1 MVLILYSINIITK
14 VNFIILI
21 VLISI
26 GGVMIE
32 KIIISPVA
40 SYKTRVEIN
49 DLKKVNYFYGENGA
63 GKTTISR
70 IIANPDS
77 YSACSIQWLNDIP
90 LDTLVYNQD
99 FVENNFNQNTSVKG
113 VFTLGDQQV
122 KAEQE
127 IAELNSEIEKYDR
140 KAVRIKNQLEGND
153 SEQIRGKH
161 AELADLRPWLEE
173 KCWVQK
179 QKLDE
184 YFKEAFKGLR
194 DSKKKFCEKVLAE
207 NDSNHAEVLELEVLK
222 EKAKTIFNSSIEKI
236 SLIPNISNFNFS
248 DIENNPL
255 LKKVIVGDQDVE
267 ISKLIE
273 HLGNSDWVKKGLEY
287 YDDEQKICPF
297 CQQQTSESLLHD
309 FQSFFNKEYQE
320 NIAALQT
327 LKSRYV
333 TSSDGLLSDLNNS
346 LSYSNGYLDED
357 IFKGKVELLKE
368 RTAKNIQLLK
378 DKISEPSI
386 KISLDQISEEILGLS
401 TMIKEANQRITEHN
415 STVDNIDKEK
425 ELLVS
430 QVWKYVINELQLDLN
445 KYNSDKERL
454 ENTIDGLK
462 KSLRNID
469 NQKKKLNADITEW
482 EKRITS
488 IAPTK
493 DAINELLGKFGF
505 TSFFIDVSDDG
516 KHYKICRN
524 DGRDASKTL
533 SEGEKTFITFLY
545 FYYLIKGAQT
555 STGITGNRIVVF
567 DDPISSLDS
576 NVLYIVST
584 LIKEVVKET
593 ENSASSIKQVFILTH
608 NVYFHKEVTF
618 SHKREK
624 EKVLKNESFWMVSK
638 GSNGTTISSCDQNP
652 IQSAYELLWQDIK
665 LPTISNISLQNTM
678 RRILENY
685 FTMWGGM
692 GKDEIC
698 DLFQGRDKLICNSL
712 FSWVND
718 GSHSINDDLYIDH
731 GNQTNEIYL
740 AVFEKI
746 FEKANQKGHYNMMM
760 DIKQE

>member
-1 MVLILYSINIITK
+1 
-14 VNFIILI
+14 
-21 VLISI
+21 
-26 GGVMIE
+26 MIE
-32 KIIISPVA
+32 KIIINPVA

-49 DLKKVNYFYGENGA
+49 DLKKVNYFYGENGT

-90 LDTLVYNQD
+90 LDTLVYNRD
-99 FVENNFNQNTSVKG
+99 FVENNFNQSVSVKG

-122 KAEQE
+122 QAEQK
-127 IAELNSEIEKYDR
+127 IAELTSEIEKHES
-140 KAVRIKNQLEGND
+140 KVVSIQNQLKGND

-194 DSKKKFCEKVLAE
+194 DSKKKFCEKVLVE
-207 NDSNHAEVLELEVLK
+207 NGSNHAKLLELEVLK
-222 EKAKTIFNSSIEKI
+222 DKAQTIFNSSIEKI
-236 SLIPNISNFNFS
+236 SLIPNISDFNFS
-248 DIENNPL
+248 DIESNSL
-255 LKKVIVGDQDVE
+255 LKKVIVGDQDIE
-267 ISKLIE
+267 LSKLID

-287 YDDEQKICPF
+287 YDAEQKICPF
-297 CQQQTSESLLHD
+297 CQQQTSEFLLHD

-320 NIAALQT
+320 NIATLQS
-327 LKSRYV
+327 LKSRYI
-333 TSSDGLLSDLNNS
+333 TSSDRLLSDLKNS
-346 LSYSNGYLDED
+346 LASSKGYLDEE
-357 IFKGKVELLKE
+357 IFQAKIELLKE

-430 QVWKYVINELQLDLN
+430 QVWKYVINEL
-445 KYNSDKERL
+445 RL
-454 ENTIDGLK
+454 ELDEFNLKTQELKRTIDGLEM
-462 KSLRNID
+462 SLSDAESRVQGI
-469 NQKKKLNADITEW
+469 KAEIFGW

-488 IAPTK
+488 IIPTK
-493 DAINELLGKFGF
+493 DAINELLVRFGF
-505 TSFFIDVSDDG
+505 TSFLIDVSDDG

-545 FYYLIKGAQT
+545 FYHLIKGAQT

-576 NVLYIVST
+576 NILYIVST
-584 LIKEVVKET
+584 LIKEVVKEAET
-593 ENSASSIKQVFILTH
+593 GTSDIKQVFILTH

-618 SHKREK
+618 SQKRNNREA
-624 EKVLKNESFWMVSK
+624 LRGESFWIVSK
-638 GSNGTTISSCDQNP
+638 NNHGTIVTPYNKNP
-652 IQSAYELLWQDIK
+652 IQTAYELLWQDVK
-665 LPTISNISLQNTM
+665 AEKNEPETISNMSLQNTL

-685 FTMWGGM
+685 FIVWGGAN
-692 GKDEIC
+692 KKEIC
-698 DLFQGRDKLICNSL
+698 ERFDGQDRIICNSL
-712 FSWVND
+712 FSWIND
-718 GSHSINDDLYIDH
+718 GSHAIYDDLYIDM
-731 GNQTNEIYL
+731 GMQLNRTYL
-740 AVFEKI
+740 DIFKKVFE
-746 FEKANQKGHYNMMM
+746 ELGHLEHYNMMM

>member
-1 MVLILYSINIITK
+1 
-14 VNFIILI
+14 
-21 VLISI
+21 
-26 GGVMIE
+26 MIE

-49 DLKKVNYFYGENGA
+49 DLKKVNYFYGENGT

-70 IIANPDS
+70 IIANPEAYPD
-77 YSACSIQWLNDIP
+77 CSIRWSNRAPIK
-90 LDTLVYNQD
+90 TLVYNRD
-99 FVENNFNQNTSVKG
+99 FVENNFNQSVSVKG

-122 KAEQE
+122 QAEQK
-127 IAELNSEIEKYDR
+127 IAELTSEIEKHES
-140 KAVRIKNQLEGND
+140 KVVSIENQLKGND

-194 DSKKKFCEKVLAE
+194 DSKKKFCEKVLIE
-207 NDSNHAEVLELEVLK
+207 NGNNHAKLLELEVLK
-222 EKAKTIFNSSIEKI
+222 DKAQTIFNSSIEKI
-236 SLIPNISNFNFS
+236 SLIPSISNFNFS

-255 LKKVIVGDQDVE
+255 LKKVIVGDQDIE
-267 ISKLIE
+267 ISKLID

-287 YDDEQKICPF
+287 YDAEQKICPF

-320 NIAALQT
+320 NIATLQS
-327 LKSRYV
+327 LKSRYI
-333 TSSDGLLSDLNNS
+333 TSSDRLLSDLKNS
-346 LSYSNGYLDED
+346 LASSKGYLDEE
-357 IFKGKVELLKE
+357 IFQAKIELLKE

-430 QVWKYVINELQLDLN
+430 QVWKYVINEL
-445 KYNSDKERL
+445 RL
-454 ENTIDGLK
+454 ELDEFNLKTQELERTIHGLK
-462 KSLRNID
+462 MSLSDAVSRM
-469 NQKKKLNADITEW
+469 KGLKAKVVEW

-488 IAPTK
+488 IIPTK
-493 DAINELLGKFGF
+493 DAINELLVRFGF
-505 TSFFIDVSDDG
+505 TSFLIDVSDDG

-545 FYYLIKGAQT
+545 FYHLIKGAQT
-555 STGITGNRIVVF
+555 ATGITGNRIVVF

-576 NVLYIVST
+576 NILYIVST
-584 LIKEVVKET
+584 LIKEVVKEAET
-593 ENSASSIKQVFILTH
+593 GTSDIKQVFILTH

-618 SHKREK
+618 SQKRNNREA
-624 EKVLKNESFWMVSK
+624 LRGESFWIVSK
-638 GSNGTTISSCDQNP
+638 NNHGTIVTSYKKNP
-652 IQSAYELLWQDIK
+652 IQTAYELLWQDVK
-665 LPTISNISLQNTM
+665 AEKNEPETISNMSLQNTL

-685 FTMWGGM
+685 FIVWGGDN
-692 GKDEIC
+692 KKEIC
-698 DLFQGRDKLICNSL
+698 ERFDGQDRIICNSL
-712 FSWVND
+712 FSWIND
-718 GSHSINDDLYIDH
+718 GSHAIYDDLYIDM
-731 GNQTNEIYL
+731 GIQLNRAYL
-740 AVFEKI
+740 DIFKKVFE
-746 FEKANQKGHYNMMM
+746 ELGHLEHYNMMM